1 MLEYEFETVQCDYGA
16 GYSLFGGVGLETDG
30 HRETILR
37 RAAEGWRYAGFVP
50 RKQRAGGFIE
60 SIDLR
65 RRRRSRPSSAGPIS
79 TPWWGISRASWTT
92 PLWWT
97 RRAAGGS

>member
-60 SIDLR
+60 SIDLIFQR
-65 RRRRSRPSSAGPIS
+65 ETEDRP
-79 TPWWGISRASWTT
+79 
-92 PLWWT
+92 
-97 RRAAGGS
+97 

>member
-37 RAAEGWRYAGFVP
+37 RAGEGWRYAGFVP

-60 SIDLR
+60 SIDLIFQR
-65 RRRRSRPSSAGPIS
+65 ETEDRP
-79 TPWWGISRASWTT
+79 
-92 PLWWT
+92 
-97 RRAAGGS
+97 

>member
-30 HRETILR
+30 HRATILR
-37 RAAEGWRYAGFVP
+37 RAAAGWRYAGFVP

-60 SIDLR
+60 SIDLIFQR
-65 RRRRSRPSSAGPIS
+65 ETEDRP
-79 TPWWGISRASWTT
+79 
-92 PLWWT
+92 
-97 RRAAGGS
+97 

>member
-50 RKQRAGGFIE
+50 R
-60 SIDLR
+60 IDR
-65 RRRRSRPSSAGPIS
+65 EH
-79 TPWWGISRASWTT
+79 
-92 PLWWT
+92 
-97 RRAAGGS
+97 